1 MCEFVGRGAGVVRM
15 IGRALRGAVVL
26 LAGFVLVSGCGS
38 DRPAE
43 LSVDEVKPCELIPQS
58 AHQRL
63 RIAVETQKLDSVE
76 GIDTEG
82 STCAYRTNTG
92 NSVYVSTITNH
103 GIDRWMDPPFES
115 SHSEEVSRIQ
125 GYRTVKVWHD
135 SERPD
140 PNHQCRIYVD
150 VAGGQSLRVQVGMTS
165 DEEDPPTCDTARRF
179 AETAMGTLIA
189 DRG

>member
-43 LSVDEVKPCELIPQS
+43 LSVDEVKPCELISRNSVQGVQIATESQKMNS
-58 AHQRL
+58 APG
-63 RIAVETQKLDSVE
+63 V
-76 GIDTEG
+76 DTEG
-82 STCAYRTNTG
+82 NTCFYVARNGNTI
-92 NSVYVSTITNH
+92 YVSAITNH
-103 GIDRWMDPPFES
+103 GIGRWVDPSFES

-140 PNHQCRIYVD
+140 PNHQCRFYVD
-150 VAGGQSLRVQVGMTS
+150 VAGGQLLRVQVDRS
-165 DEEDPPTCDTARRF
+165 FEENDPPTCDTARRF

>member
-1 MCEFVGRGAGVVRM
+1 M

-26 LAGFVLVSGCGS
+26 LAGFVLVAGCGS

-63 RIAVETQKLDSVE
+63 RIAVEPQSLDTVSGV
-76 GIDTEG
+76 GTEG
-82 STCAYRTNTG
+82 RTCAHTTNTG

-103 GIDRWMDPPFES
+103 GIGRWVDPSFE
-115 SHSEEVSRIQ
+115 HVRSEEAPRIQ
-125 GYRTVKVWHD
+125 GYRTVKVWRD

-140 PNHQCRIYVD
+140 PDSKCKVYVD

-179 AETAMGTLIA
+179 AETAMGTLVA

>member
-1 MCEFVGRGAGVVRM
+1 M

-58 AHQRL
+58 AHQQLQVRL
-63 RIAVETQKLDSVE
+63 APQSVDSVPE
-76 GIDTEG
+76 VDTEG
-82 STCAYRTNTG
+82 DTCYYSPHERSN
-92 NSVYVSTITNH
+92 VWVSAITNH
-103 GIDRWMDPPFES
+103 GIDRWVDPPFDHA
-115 SHSEEVSRIQ
+115 HSEEVSRIQ
-125 GYRTVKVWHD
+125 GYRTMKVWLD

-150 VAGGQSLRVQVGMTS
+150 VASGQSLRVKV
-165 DEEDPPTCDTARRF
+165 DESSEKEDPPTCTTARRY
-179 AETAMGTLIA
+179 AELAMKTLIA

>member
-1 MCEFVGRGAGVVRM
+1 M

-58 AHQRL
+58 DHQRL
-63 RIAVETQKLDSVE
+63 RIAVEPQSLDTVSGV
-76 GIDTEG
+76 GTEG
-82 STCAYRTNTG
+82 RTCAYTTNTG

-103 GIDRWMDPPFES
+103 GIDRWTSGEFE
-115 SHSEEVSRIQ
+115 HSKFKELSRIQ
-125 GYRTVKVWHD
+125 GFRAIKVWQVPGGSGPD
-135 SERPD
+135 SK
-140 PNHQCRIYVD
+140 CKIYID

-179 AETAMGTLIA
+179 AETAMKTLVA